1 MKRRFV
7 QLALAWLILGSS
19 AAWGQVHSDSQ
30 FSTPGLDS
38 APPAGPSRLPQAG
51 PPLEMSVA
59 PPPPE
64 PALPGAAPARSGLSP
79 TSTPWTPPPP
89 PVPPAGAA
97 ETVVIPAAQSPH
109 WVVSADALWL
119 ERTVGSSLP
128 LGFTALNDG
137 SHGPHDWP
145 ADALFTDDIFFPL
158 ESGVRLQIGARIG
171 EERAVQ
177 LTYWGL
183 QQWSIGRAIFGDPEG
198 DTILAQS
205 EWLQLPGLLG
215 GLNDYLGYTYA
226 SRVDNAEINFRQ
238 RLNDFDPFTASNW
251 LWGMRYFRLSDRFGL
266 SGSDLTVGD
275 YEDYVLRTSNNL
287 VGPQIG
293 IQWIRGWDRLQLT
306 TEGKVG
312 LLANF
317 YTQRATDTAGGPLGP
332 VPGFQPFDISHSG
345 TGLSALFELSL
356 LLTYRVSPRFWLRGG
371 YQLYGVTGL
380 ALGPRQLEKFTHGGT
395 VGLDGLS
402 LGLEAAW

>member
-1 MKRRFV
+1 
-7 QLALAWLILGSS
+7 
-19 AAWGQVHSDSQ
+19 
-30 FSTPGLDS
+30 
-38 APPAGPSRLPQAG
+38 LPQAG
-51 PPLEMSVA
+51 PPPELSVA

-64 PALPGAAPARSGLSP
+64 PALPAGTPARPGL
-79 TSTPWTPPPP
+79 
-89 PVPPAGAA
+89 PVATRSVPRAAAVVPAEPA
-97 ETVVIPAAQSPH
+97 EAFVVPSAQSPH

-119 ERTVGSSLP
+119 ERTVGSSVP
-128 LGFTALNDG
+128 LGFTAFNDG
-137 SHGPHDWP
+137 AHDPHVWP
-145 ADALFTDDIFFPL
+145 VDALFSDDIFFPL
-158 ESGVRLQIGARIG
+158 EPGVRLQVGARIG

-183 QQWSIGRAIFGDPEG
+183 QEWSIGSAILGDPEG
-198 DTILAQS
+198 DTILAHS
-205 EWLQLPGLLG
+205 DWLQLPGLLG

-226 SRVDNAEINFRQ
+226 SRVDNAEINHRR

-251 LWGMRYFRLSDRFGL
+251 LWGIRYFRLSERFAL
-266 SGSDLTVGD
+266 SGSDLLTGD
-275 YEDYVLRTSNNL
+275 HEDYVLRTSNNL

-306 TEGKVG
+306 TEGKFG

-317 YTQRATDTAGGPLGP
+317 YTQRATDTAGRTLGA
-332 VPGFQPFDISHSG
+332 VPGFQPFDVSHSG

-356 LLTYRVSPRFWLRGG
+356 LLTYRVSPKFWLRGG

>member
-1 MKRRFV
+1 MTRYSI

-19 AAWGQVHSDSQ
+19 GAWGQVYSDPQS
-30 FSTPGLDS
+30 STRGSDFVPS
-38 APPAGPSRLPQAG
+38 TGPSPFPQAG
-51 PPLEMSVA
+51 PPAEISVA

-64 PALPGAAPARSGLSP
+64 PALPVTMPSRPGLAAA
-79 TSTPWTPPPP
+79 TPWEPPPAAV
-89 PVPPAGAA
+89 VPAEAA
-97 ETVVIPAAQSPH
+97 ETFVIPAAQSPH
-109 WVVSADALWL
+109 WIVSAEALWL
-119 ERTVGSSLP
+119 ERTVGSSAP
-128 LGFTALNDG
+128 LGFTAFNDG
-137 SHGPHDWP
+137 SHGPHAWP
-145 ADALFTDDIFFPL
+145 IDALFSDDVLFPL
-158 ESGVRLQIGARIG
+158 ETGVRLQLGARIG

-183 QQWSIGRAIFGDPEG
+183 HEWSIGSAIYGDPEG

-205 EWLQLPGLLG
+205 DWLQLPSLIG
-215 GLNDYLGYTYA
+215 GLNDYLGYTYT
-226 SRVDNAEINFRQ
+226 SRVDNAEINYRR
-238 RLNDFDPFTASNW
+238 RLECFDPFTASNW
-251 LWGMRYFRLSDRFGL
+251 LWGIRYFRLSERFAL
-266 SGSDLTVGD
+266 SGSDLSIGD
-275 YEDYVLRTSNNL
+275 YEDYVSQTSNNL

-306 TEGKVG
+306 TEGKFG

-317 YTQRATDTAGGPLGP
+317 YTQRASDTAGGTLGA
-332 VPGFQPFDISHSG
+332 VPGFQPFDDSNSD

-356 LLTYRVSPRFWLRGG
+356 LVTYRVSPKLWLRGG
-371 YQLYGVTGL
+371 YQLDYVTGL